1 MRNGLMLGALAAVVI
16 TQAGCATQV
25 KSLPLQS
32 AVQQPAAG
40 SGVALYFGSQ
50 AHPAVQQQLGEASYS
65 ARVARAQDGADA
77 SCNHALAEA
86 LSKLRAVAQE
96 KNANAVINIQTRFHT
111 TDTSSSTDFTC
122 GVSPS
127 AAAVAVHGDLVV
139 LQSN

>member
-50 AHPAVQQQLGEASYS
+50 AHPEVQHQLGEASVS

-77 SCNHALAEA
+77 SCGNALAQA
-86 LSKLRAVAQE
+86 LSKLRAAAQE
-96 KNANAVINIQTRFHT
+96 KNANAVINVQTRFHST
-111 TDTSSSTDFTC
+111 ETRSATDFTC

-127 AAAVAVHGDLVV
+127 AAAVAVRGDLVV
-139 LQSN
+139 LQNH

>member
-1 MRNGLMLGALAAVVI
+1 MRNGLILGALAAVAI

-50 AHPAVQQQLGEASYS
+50 AHPAVQQQLGKVSYS
-65 ARVARAQDGADA
+65 ARVARAQDGAEA
-77 SCNHALAEA
+77 SCNHALDQA
-86 LSKLRAVAQE
+86 LGKLRTAAKE
-96 KNANAVINIQTRFHT
+96 KNANAVINVQTHFHSA
-111 TDTSSSTDFTC
+111 DNSSSTDFTC

-127 AAAVAVHGDLVV
+127 AAAVAVQGDLAV